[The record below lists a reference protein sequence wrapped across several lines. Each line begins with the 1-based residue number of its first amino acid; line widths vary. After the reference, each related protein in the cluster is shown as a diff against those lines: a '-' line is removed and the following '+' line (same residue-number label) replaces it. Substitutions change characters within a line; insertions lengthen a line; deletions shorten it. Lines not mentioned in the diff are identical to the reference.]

1 MDSQVEYNVSGVL
14 ETLRPE
20 WAGKH
25 EPFIRLSH
33 STLETVNACERK
45 FQIEKLLQGQPERE
59 ESVHFSFGHAYGT
72 FVAMYLLTEM
82 FEYALYEGWLAYY
95 PIIET
100 DKKSQATY
108 VELALQS
115 KPVLDQ
121 LLEEWEVATFN
132 GQPAIELDLRID
144 IDEYFFYVGYVDVVL
159 RHKTKGLYAI
169 LDAKT
174 TGLTVQDLS
183 PLYKHSGQALGYS
196 IVLDEIAPEHSSNEV
211 IYLVGRLGRNVYES
225 TKCEV
230 YPFYKGLADRL
241 RWFTTL
247 LQDVERI
254 KRAVEL
260 ANFPRR
266 VGNCLAYNKPCRFFG
281 TCHLT
286 SQDMYKEF
294 KQDDK
299 DKEGYTFHYHINE
312 LIDSAVLRLEK

>member
-1 MDSQVEYNVSGVL
+1 MDNITGVL
-14 ETLRPE
+14 ESLRPE
-20 WAGKH
+20 WASKH

-82 FEYALYEGWLAYY
+82 FEYSLYEGWLAYY

-100 DKKSQATY
+100 DKKSQATFT
-108 VELALQS
+108 ELALQS
-115 KPVLDQ
+115 QPVLDQ
-121 LLEEWEVATFN
+121 LLEDWEVAEFN
-132 GQPAIELDLRID
+132 GEPAIELDLRID

-159 RHKTKGLYAI
+159 RNKKTGVYGI

-174 TGLTVQDLS
+174 TGLTVQDLA

-196 IVLDEIAPEHSSNEV
+196 IVLDEIAPDHSSNEV
-211 IYLVGRLGRNVYES
+211 VYLVGRLGRNVYES
-225 TKCEV
+225 TRCEV

-281 TCHLT
+281 TCHFT

-299 DKEGYTFHYHINE
+299 DREGYTFHYHINE
-312 LIDSAVLRLEK
+312 LIDSAVARLEN